1 MVISLREGD
10 REEVVFNMVNA
21 MLLRIHQSGHLAEL
35 TQERRDLVKEALDIY
50 KNYSKKISKNS
61 VSDLANWIIAVS

>member
-1 MVISLREGD
+1 
-10 REEVVFNMVNA
+10 MVNA

-50 KNYSKKISKNS
+50 KTIRKDIKNS
-61 VSDLANWIIAVS
+61 VPIWPIGYRSFMNE